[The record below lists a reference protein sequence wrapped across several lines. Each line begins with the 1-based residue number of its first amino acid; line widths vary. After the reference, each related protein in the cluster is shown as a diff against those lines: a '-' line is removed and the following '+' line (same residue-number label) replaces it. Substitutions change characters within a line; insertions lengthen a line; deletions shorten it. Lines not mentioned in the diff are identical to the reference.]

1 MIKLRYLIAHK
12 LPLFNSKLY
21 HLMAQIILLFQCR
34 DTVVNISL
42 SVTNAYMESI
52 SSPGDSTKVE
62 RFYVT
67 KKVNPISPPQHRMK
81 VEILISYSL
90 TLSHIFC
97 TFLLLKALCVITGNT
112 FTDARMEFN
121 SFPEIR
127 MKVERLVSHSLVL
140 SYIVY
145 ISFDGIPNY

>member
-1 MIKLRYLIAHK
+1 M
-12 LPLFNSKLY
+12 
-21 HLMAQIILLFQCR
+21 
-34 DTVVNISL
+34 NISL

-52 SSPGDSTKVE
+52 SSTEDSTKVE

-67 KKVNPISPPQHRMK
+67 KKVNPISLPQHRMK
-81 VEILISYSL
+81 VEILVSYSL

-112 FTDARMEFN
+112 LTYARMQFN
-121 SFPEIR
+121 SFPEIK
-127 MKVERLVSHSLVL
+127 MKVERLVSHSLIL

-145 ISFDGIPNY
+145 ISFDEIAKIVLRILVWNSIHLQKLE

>member
-1 MIKLRYLIAHK
+1 M
-12 LPLFNSKLY
+12 
-21 HLMAQIILLFQCR
+21 
-34 DTVVNISL
+34 NISL

-52 SSPGDSTKVE
+52 SSPGDNTKVE

-67 KKVNPISPPQHRMK
+67 KKVNTISLPQHRMK
-81 VEILISYSL
+81 VERLVSHSL

-112 FTDARMEFN
+112 LTDARMEFN

-127 MKVERLVSHSLVL
+127 MKVERLVSHSLIL

-145 ISFDGIPNY
+145 ISFDEIPNS

>member
-1 MIKLRYLIAHK
+1 M
-12 LPLFNSKLY
+12 F
-21 HLMAQIILLFQCR
+21 HLSGYCQ

-52 SSPGDSTKVE
+52 SSSPEDSTKVE

-67 KKVNPISPPQHRMK
+67 KKVNTISLPQHRVK
-81 VEILISYSL
+81 VERLVSHSL

-112 FTDARMEFN
+112 LTDARMEFN

-127 MKVERLVSHSLVL
+127 MKVERLVSHSLIL

-145 ISFDGIPNY
+145 ISFDEIPNS